1 MFPIPRIHD
10 LLDKLGKA
18 RVFSAVDLSSAYH
31 QVRIKERIGKTAY
44 RLDLT
49 GGGNRQALRGI
60 HDVFHVGLLRP
71 YRDNGMQA
79 QAPPVVIDESEEYEV
94 ERILQHRELR
104 GKTQYLIRWKGYDQ
118 SEDMWLDEQDLGNAP
133 DLLRDY
139 RA

>member
-1 MFPIPRIHD
+1 M
-10 LLDKLGKA
+10 
-18 RVFSAVDLSSAYH
+18 
-31 QVRIKERIGKTAY
+31 
-44 RLDLT
+44 
-49 GGGNRQALRGI
+49 
-60 HDVFHVGLLRP
+60 GLLRP
-71 YRDNGMQA
+71 YQDNGMQA
-79 QAPPVVIDESEEYEV
+79 QAPPIVIDESEEYEV

>member
-1 MFPIPRIHD
+1 M
-10 LLDKLGKA
+10 
-18 RVFSAVDLSSAYH
+18 
-31 QVRIKERIGKTAY
+31 
-44 RLDLT
+44 
-49 GGGNRQALRGI
+49 
-60 HDVFHVGLLRP
+60 GLLRP

-104 GKTQYLIRWKGYDQ
+104 GKTQYLVRWKGYDQ